1 MIIEYKGKRPQIA
14 DDVFIAP
21 NATIIGDV
29 VIESGA
35 NIWFGCVLRGD
46 EGKIVIGPRVSVQ
59 DNTVVHTNPRNSTIV
74 EAEATIGHS
83 VVLEGCRIERQ
94 ALIGMNATI
103 LDGASVGARAL
114 VAAGSVVREYDEIPA
129 DVLAAGVPARVKGP
143 LSDSAR
149 RHVLAASADYQAMA
163 NTYKRL
169 NLKPQ
174 YE

>member
-94 ALIGMNATI
+94 ALIGMNATV

-143 LSDSAR
+143 LLSA
-149 RHVLAASADYQAMA
+149 
-163 NTYKRL
+163 
-169 NLKPQ
+169 
-174 YE
+174 